1 MSAREEA
8 NNVHNPRG
16 SLLVVAHHAI
26 EDASPSSHCA
36 LVREL
41 VREALRCALRSSGTG
56 SEPDA
61 TTIHLIRRACDAAHQ
76 NGLRAEQMVVV
87 MKDAWRDLTT
97 VRVSTGHDGRS
108 VLDSVITLCISEYYS
123 HSPRP

>member
-1 MSAREEA
+1 M
-8 NNVHNPRG
+8 VG
-16 SLLVVAHHAI
+16 HHEI
-26 EDASPSSHCA
+26 EDAAPSSHGA
-36 LVREL
+36 PVREL

-61 TTIHLIRRACDAAHQ
+61 TTLHLVRRACDAAHQ

-87 MKDAWRDLTT
+87 MKDAWGDLTT
-97 VRVSTGHDGRS
+97 VRVSTGHVGRP

-123 HSPRP
+123 HGPRP